1 MQVEKPKILS
11 QTEKPKNESER
22 HQLLKQVEQ
31 LEKVIVKQQS
41 ENRDMQKKLT
51 KLKENDKLKEELIRK

>member
-1 MQVEKPKILS
+1 
-11 QTEKPKNESER
+11 
-22 HQLLKQVEQ
+22 